1 MLLTIIHNRFSQE
14 STTKFHATTFLKII
28 SNVALLHNLVHRTT
42 IKTEAPTTK
51 KLL

>member
-14 STTKFHATTFLKII
+14 STTKFHAITFLKII